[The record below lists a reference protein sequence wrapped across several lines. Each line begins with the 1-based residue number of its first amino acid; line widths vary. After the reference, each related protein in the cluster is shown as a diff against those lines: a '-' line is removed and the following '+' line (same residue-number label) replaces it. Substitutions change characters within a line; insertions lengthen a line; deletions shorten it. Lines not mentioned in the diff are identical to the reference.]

1 MKGMMYMVLADIHG
15 SMEKLDKAVEYARKE
30 DIMSILLLGD
40 LPSYG
45 EFQDLD
51 RNIEWCEKTLN
62 KLEDFN
68 LLAIPGNCDSPK
80 LIAELDERGI
90 NLHKKIRVFNDT
102 SLIGFGGS
110 TVTPYQTPFEL
121 REDEIRESLEKL
133 MKKTVTGKKI
143 LVVHQP
149 PWNTRCDVTH
159 IGVHAGSTAIREIIE
174 VYQPE
179 LVICS
184 HIHESRGKDFIGE
197 TRIHNTGALLD
208 GYFSVLDSEDLTVEL
223 HELGG
228 K

>member
-1 MKGMMYMVLADIHG
+1 MKFMVLADIHG

-45 EFQDLD
+45 EFRDLD

-68 LLAIPGNCDSPK
+68 LLAIPGNCDSPS
-80 LIAELDERGI
+80 IVDELDEREI
-90 NLHKKIRVFNDT
+90 NLHKKIKVFDDT
-102 SLIGFGGS
+102 SLIGLGGS
-110 TVTPYQTPFEL
+110 TATPYQTPFEL
-121 REDEIRESLEKL
+121 GEGEIHENLDNL
-133 MKKTVTGKKI
+133 MKKTKTEKKI

-149 PWNTRCDVTH
+149 PWNTRCDVTNV
-159 IGVHAGSTAIREIIE
+159 GVHAGSTAIRDIIE
-174 VYQPE
+174 EYQPD
-179 LVICS
+179 LVVCS

-197 TRIHNTGALLD
+197 TEIYNTGALLD
-208 GYFSVLDSEDLTVEL
+208 GYFSTLDSGDLIVEL
-223 HELGG
+223 QEFDE